1 MPGFNCRLFLLPD
14 QNLGFFVACNSDTVQ
29 LARRLTSRLLDHY
42 YPVQERTGSPQPPA
56 DFPSIAKHFT
66 GYYRYTVC
74 SRHTIEKTST
84 LLSQVRVKYD
94 DRSLRVG
101 FGRYVEV
108 EPLLFQRVDDEDYVA
123 FREDEPGRVTYMFIG
138 TGAYEKLP
146 WYETKS
152 FQLSLLGFFVLIF
165 LSTCIGAFL
174 PRTHLQSLYLS
185 EISRLLAGLIGALN
199 LAFLAG
205 LALVLSL
212 VGQWEFTYGKLPVLT
227 ALPAIPIVTTV
238 LTIGL
243 PALTVFTWLE
253 GYWSPIGR
261 LHYSLTTVA
270 ALAFIPFL
278 RYWNLLGVGAYRR
291 RAAKVQDA
299 RK

>member
-1 MPGFNCRLFLLPD
+1 M
-14 QNLGFFVACNSDTVQ
+14 
-29 LARRLTSRLLDHY
+29 
-42 YPVQERTGSPQPPA
+42 
-56 DFPSIAKHFT
+56 
-66 GYYRYTVC
+66 
-74 SRHTIEKTST
+74 
-84 LLSQVRVKYD
+84 
-94 DRSLRVG
+94 
-101 FGRYVEV
+101 
-108 EPLLFQRVDDEDYVA
+108 
-123 FREDEPGRVTYMFIG
+123 
-138 TGAYEKLP
+138 
-146 WYETKS
+146 
-152 FQLSLLGFFVLIF
+152 
-165 LSTCIGAFL
+165 
-174 PRTHLQSLYLS
+174 
-185 EISRLLAGLIGALN
+185 
-199 LAFLAG
+199 
-205 LALVLSL
+205 LSL